1 MNIIRKIRAAFQKEK
16 ISTTKIVRLE
26 TVSSTNDY
34 LKTYTP
40 TETEQM
46 TVAVADFQTSGRG
59 QGSNSW
65 ESEVAKTYCSLY
77 SYTPPKYLLL
87 VSFYYQNM
95 VPYRCEKHCYT
106 T

>member
-1 MNIIRKIRAAFQKEK
+1 MRKNKNSNYTFTCMNIIRKIRAAFQKEK

-46 TVAVADFQTSGRG
+46 TVAVADFQTS
-59 QGSNSW
+59 
-65 ESEVAKTYCSLY
+65 
-77 SYTPPKYLLL
+77 
-87 VSFYYQNM
+87 
-95 VPYRCEKHCYT
+95 
-106 T
+106 